1 MGGFLWPGLAAVATS
16 ALAPLCLDGSFVV
29 GPGVARAPQAPQAPQ
44 GPAPSV
50 PLEMNGPEGG
60 TRTEIWIVGP
70 PVGWSVLKIYQFTNT
85 PGDTSCFYVFIQLM
99 WVFVCFFWATG
110 PRKSKHLDPEGV

>member
-50 PLEMNGPEGG
+50 PLEMNPEGQG
-60 TRTEIWIVGP
+60 SRTEIWIVGP
-70 PVGWSVLKIYQFTNT
+70 PVGWSVLKIYQF
-85 PGDTSCFYVFIQLM
+85 L
-99 WVFVCFFWATG
+99 ATHT
-110 PRKSKHLDPEGV
+110 R